1 MYDTLDTRVIRS
13 HFRHCFQPRAH
24 ANPTTKSRGN
34 GFLPGSF
41 HAGGID
47 ASARE
52 RRRRRDRERGRMF
65 KRTAGRCEPPRFVA
79 FQTATALDCFPGL
92 NVREKGKIPTE
103 ETLAALYRR
112 LILNG
117 LQKHRFSSFD
127 ENGEERRRGRGEKEG
142 KVSFCFDPPQ
152 PEPPQLRIKKR
163 DCFPFLTQ

>member
-1 MYDTLDTRVIRS
+1 M
-13 HFRHCFQPRAH
+13 PAH
-24 ANPTTKSRGN
+24 E
-34 GFLPGSF
+34 
-41 HAGGID
+41 
-47 ASARE
+47 RE
-52 RRRRRDRERGRMF
+52 GDEEIEREGECLNERIP
-65 KRTAGRCEPPRFVA
+65 AGRCEPPRFVA

-142 KVSFCFDPPQ
+142 KVSFCFDLPQ

-163 DCFPFLTQ
+163 VVLPF